1 MISEQK
7 IRVLIIEDHP
17 AIAQNIADFL
27 DEGRFELDFAR
38 DGLGGLHL
46 ALTEDYDVI
55 VLDLMLPGMDGITQC
70 RRLREEARDV
80 TPILMLTARDTL
92 DDKLEGFRA
101 GTDDYLTKPFA
112 LEELEMRLEALGRRT
127 RKEEATELKVGELR
141 VHLGR
146 RQVLRQGQEIRLG
159 PIPYQIL
166 LELLKVHPNVLPRKD
181 LERAVWPDEA
191 PLSDALRS
199 HVANL
204 RRVLD
209 RPFDRPMIETVHGVG
224 FRLRDPS

>member
-1 MISEQK
+1 MVGTMK
-7 IRVLIIEDHP
+7 IRALIIEDHP

-27 DEGRFELDFAR
+27 DPERFELDFAR

-55 VLDLMLPGMDGITQC
+55 VLDLMLPGMDGLTVC
-70 RRLREEARDV
+70 RRLREEARDG

-92 DDKLEGFRA
+92 DDKVEGFRA

-112 LEELEMRLEALGRRT
+112 LEELELRLAALGRRG
-127 RKEEATELKVGELR
+127 RRGDATELRVGDLSLHQGTRKVMR
-141 VHLGR
+141 A
-146 RQVLRQGQEIRLG
+146 GQEIRLG
-159 PIPYQIL
+159 PIPYKIL
-166 LELLKVHPNVLPRKD
+166 LELLRAHPNVLPRRD
-181 LERAVWPDEA
+181 LERAVWQDEA

-204 RRVLD
+204 RRALD
-209 RPFDRPMIETVHGVG
+209 RPFDVPMIETVHGVG
-224 FRLRDPS
+224 FRLRAPS